1 MNSSAFPN
9 TLKKIWRIKAQ
20 LQSLWVPCSQ
30 PPHTA
35 IILKVDGLK
44 SKKDSFQD
52 TALFKASEDL
62 KTTPTDFP
70 GPYGCPYSTLILTS
84 GQTDRAPFRSPCECG
99 FCQLQNDPQ
108 EILQS
113 YKI

>member
-1 MNSSAFPN
+1 MNSSTFPN
-9 TLKKIWRIKAQ
+9 TLKKIWRIKAW
-20 LQSLWVPCSQ
+20 LQSLWVPYSQ

-52 TALFKASEDL
+52 AALFKASKDL

-70 GPYGCPYSTLILTS
+70 GP
-84 GQTDRAPFRSPCECG
+84 
-99 FCQLQNDPQ
+99 
-108 EILQS
+108 
-113 YKI
+113 